1 MIFRFKCLVIFVLL
15 VLFSTNVNS
24 NSTNVN
30 SNSLKINYSNYIKNY
45 YHIPSY
51 SSVEDCMKSNF
62 YEYIYNYPNNSNEN
76 INEIVYYKYKLEKII
91 DFL

>member
-1 MIFRFKCLVIFVLL
+1 MIFRFKSLVIFVLL
-15 VLFSTNVNS
+15 VLF
-24 NSTNVN
+24 STNVN